1 MGKKT
6 AHVSG
11 VQRNAAG
18 GRLVARADHVHED
31 GRAAIALPGSDIPVE
46 HQTDII
52 EPVFPADVFVTWLEW
67 RSDQPIVVRIA
78 WRIAPQHRLHCAAQR
93 QRRLHGAQAF
103 APDEAIKQ
111 RHLSD
116 RRFAVTFP
124 LENRASIA
132 TNRSLKR

>member
-11 VQRNAAG
+11 VKRNAAG

-31 GRAAIALPGSDIPVE
+31 GRAAIALPRSDVPVE

-52 EPVFPADVFVTWLEW
+52 QPVFPADVFVAWLEW
-67 RSDQPIVVRIA
+67 RSDQPIVVGVS
-78 WRIAPQHRLHCAAQR
+78 WRIAPQHRLHWATQR
-93 QRRLHGAQAF
+93 QTRLDGAEAF

-116 RRFAVTFP
+116 RRFAVTFS
-124 LENRASIA
+124 LENGASIA